1 MSVAQLTS
9 DYRKFIGTAPN
20 TWAFA
25 RLYAL
30 RSLHNP
36 ATGWSHTPAEIA
48 SVTNHSKHLFA
59 RFCDDL
65 SFAATMSFEE
75 MLSIT
80 DVFSRRDEVIE
91 AYFRQRLA
99 SETVVVTHM
108 RDICMRVMENK
119 CAFKLLALLGNAG
132 AVPKSINSR
141 EPPPHWIT
149 QSYQGET
156 IRDRFPKN
164 CKVCGVEVI
173 NKIEAA
179 FPALGCDPQWLLT
192 KAKRLTR
199 ARLDDKQHKIMA
211 LALFS
216 ECGYKKMWAT
226 SYMALVKC
234 IETPE

>member
-48 SVTNHSKHLFA
+48 SVTNHPKHLIA

-65 SFAATMSFEE
+65 SFAATMSLEE
-75 MLSIT
+75 MLTIR
-80 DVFSRRDEVIE
+80 DEFRRDEVIE

-99 SETVVVTHM
+99 SETVVVTHI
-108 RDICMRVMENK
+108 RDVCMRVMGNK
-119 CAFKLLALLGNAG
+119 CAFKLLALLSSAG

-141 EPPPHWIT
+141 EPPPHWIS

-156 IRDRFPKN
+156 NRDRFPKN

-173 NKIEAA
+173 EKIEAA
-179 FPALGCDPQWLLT
+179 FPALGSDAQWLLT

-199 ARLDDKQHKIMA
+199 ARLTGNQHQIMKLAVFSRNDD
-211 LALFS
+211 
-216 ECGYKKMWAT
+216 ERRWAT
-226 SYMALVKC
+226 SYMALVDYL
-234 IETPE
+234 EATP